1 MVKYRFKGLK
11 MTDCIFCQIASGE
24 IPANVLYEDDAVVA
38 FADINPQ
45 APEHILIIPRIHI
58 ENAASFGP
66 DDTKLF
72 GRMIAAANK
81 LADERGFAAD
91 GYRLVFNIGRHG
103 GQAVDHL
110 HLHLLGGRQ
119 LGWPPG

>member
-1 MVKYRFKGLK
+1 
-11 MTDCIFCQIASGE
+11 MTECIFCRIASGE
-24 IPANVLYEDDAVVA
+24 TPANVLYEDDAVVA

-45 APEHILIIPRIHI
+45 APEHILVIPRTHV
-58 ENAASFGP
+58 ENAASLGP
-66 DDTKLF
+66 NDAGLF

-81 LADERGFAAD
+81 LAEDRGFATD
-91 GYRLVFNIGRHG
+91 GYRFVFNIGRHG

-110 HLHLLGGRQ
+110 HLHVLAGRQ